1 MAVASRG
8 VLLQALE
15 IDQIQ
20 NTQKYQRLKY
30 RKEGELNNSQYKNIA
45 KYCDLILKIHIKLLL
60 LFINKFK
67 NKSVITG

>member
-20 NTQKYQRLKY
+20 NTEKYQRLKY

-45 KYCDLILKIHIKLLL
+45 K
-60 LFINKFK
+60 
-67 NKSVITG
+67 